1 MKPDGS
7 NPLVTVEEIR
17 DEEGNLMESAPHPQQ
32 KLLVKLSCQAARYDI
47 LRRRE
52 QENG

>member
-1 MKPDGS
+1 
-7 NPLVTVEEIR
+7 
-17 DEEGNLMESAPHPQQ
+17 MESAPHPQQ
-32 KLLVKLSCQAARYDI
+32 KLLVKLSCQAERYDI